1 MPLVLVIAIA
11 VGLARGGKISNLAE
25 IGVRA
30 WWLLIVGFAL
40 LVTAGFLPRS
50 MHDLAVGLVLASY
63 VLLLIFILMHRQM
76 AGLWVAGLGILM
88 NFTVIAVN
96 GGMPVML
103 EAVEVAFGSAD
114 MTLGAKHVLLTE
126 ETHLAFLADVIPLP
140 YGVISLGDVFLAIGL
155 GVFVEDQIRR
165 PVRLFA
171 AEPKAPPDPPPR
183 DNRVPA
189 SPPPPLRG
197 AERSEAGGGG
207 LPFRRE
213 AGGEARPTVP
223 SVGEGAA

>member
-40 LVTAGFLPRS
+40 LVTARFLPRS

-114 MTLGAKHVLLTE
+114 MALGAKHVLLTE

-140 YGVISLGDVFLAIGL
+140 YGVISLGDVFLCDRTRRVRRRSDSPAGPP
-155 GVFVEDQIRR
+155 VRARSPRHPRIRR
-165 PVRLFA
+165 R
-171 AEPKAPPDPPPR
+171 EIIESPR
-183 DNRVPA
+183 FCLLPSTTTWGRVP
-189 SPPPPLRG
+189 
-197 AERSEAGGGG
+197 ERSEGGRGRPG
-207 LPFRRE
+207 SSSPPRS
-213 AGGEARPTVP
+213 GETRP
-223 SVGEGAA
+223 S